1 MKAKLYDWRP
11 EDDLKTPEAQAE
23 FITAALEENDP
34 AFIAQSLAVVA
45 RAKGKPKIAAVMD
58 GMAAVIAAAGESAPR
73 MAKCAAEAKPRQKTA
88 SGAMRLKGPQGAAR
102 KTRRREFAM
111 A

>member
-1 MKAKLYDWRP
+1 METKLYDWKP

-23 FITAALEENDP
+23 FIAAAFEENDP
-34 AFIAQSLAVVA
+34 VFLAQSLAVVA

-58 GMAAVIAAAGESAPR
+58 GMAAVIAAAGAPAPR
-73 MAKCAAEAKPRQKTA
+73 MAR
-88 SGAMRLKGPQGAAR
+88 R
-102 KTRRREFAM
+102 KTRKREFAM